1 MKEVSVFIDEKGD
14 MRIKSDGVTKPE
26 AITMLNLASQA
37 LSKKA
42 VEEARIITPQGQNVV
57 RFA

>member
-1 MKEVSVFIDEKGD
+1 MKEVSVYIDESGQ
-14 MRIKSDGVTKPE
+14 MRIKSEGVTKPE

-42 VEEARIITPQGQNVV
+42 VEEARIITPQGNNVV
-57 RFA
+57 KFA